1 MKKLMVV
8 ATLCLSLLF
17 FSCGYK
23 SIKHG
28 TEITEGEAA
37 RIVDGQSTKE
47 DVIMMFG
54 DPSKTMNDESVYFYN
69 WTRGGK
75 GSFMG
80 FGSGSAY
87 THSLVIVFNDD
98 GVVKTHKITRGTTEA
113 KTGIGD

>member
-1 MKKLMVV
+1 
-8 ATLCLSLLF
+8 
-17 FSCGYK
+17 
-23 SIKHG
+23 
-28 TEITEGEAA
+28 
-37 RIVDGQSTKE
+37 
-47 DVIMMFG
+47 MMFG

-87 THSLVIVFNDD
+87 THSLVVVFNDD